1 MAAVQFSGIE
11 NVIKA
16 FSSREV
22 KAWSVWNGK
31 QFLFSCVAANETD
44 AAADLETLLNSLE
57 KSASAVY
64 TLKVY
69 EDIAR
74 KGKTFEKIN
83 EKTPCHGSFNFKL
96 VQYDGINSMPDW
108 MREIKEENKLLK
120 VQNEKLLDELSN
132 QDDDD
137 EPKDFLGRIGAML
150 EQDPNKLPM
159 LVASVQS
166 VLNMFTKQTTQTGQP
181 VAIGQVKEQSEGFA
195 TMNGAFNP
203 LGNVIEQL
211 QKKDPQLLQH
221 LTKLASMPDTEFKY
235 LLSILDSM
243 K

>member
-1 MAAVQFSGIE
+1 MAAVQFSGID

-16 FSSREV
+16 FASREV

-31 QFLFSCVAANETD
+31 QFLFSCVAANEID
-44 AAADLETLLNSLE
+44 AAADLETLLRSLE
-57 KSASAVY
+57 QSASAVY

-74 KGKTFEKIN
+74 KGKVFEKIT

-108 MREIKEENKLLK
+108 MREIKEENKILK
-120 VQNEKLLDELSN
+120 AQNETLINELAD
-132 QDDDD
+132 QDD

-150 EQDPNKLPM
+150 EQDPGKLP
-159 LVASVQS
+159 LIIASVQS
-166 VLNMFTKQTTQTGQP
+166 VINMFTKQTTPTGQP
-181 VAIGQVKEQSEGFA
+181 VAIGNIPGPDELTA
-195 TMNGAFNP
+195 
-203 LGNVIEQL
+203 VIERL
-211 QKKDPQLLQH
+211 KIKDPKLTEH
-221 LTKLASMPDTEFKY
+221 LTKLANMPDAEFKY
-235 LLSILDSM
+235 LLTILDGM